1 MVPGL
6 EGVELGAF
14 GKVSHPA
21 TTAPREI
28 ANTAP
33 REIANTAPRE
43 IASTVMLLLVTT
55 VGHSYRI

>member
-33 REIANTAPRE
+33 REIA
-43 IASTVMLLLVTT
+43 STVMLLLVTT